1 MAEAQ
6 QLFETHGAVLDVKLF
21 PCLDQFRGA
30 SALVRMA
37 SIEAAERAI
46 SALNNSTPPGG
57 MQSLIVRYAESAQ
70 EKSARL
76 TRRERQQLLQRNGLG
91 GDLNLGNLD
100 PMQLQQ
106 AMAALG
112 LGGRVGP
119 GSAAAAA
126 AAAASLMHASNGGLG
141 ASGTPIIPQQYQAA
155 VQSSI
160 CVKGMPNTIDRL
172 WLYENFARFGAI
184 SGMRILIDEQ
194 TGLCN
199 GTAFINYGD
208 PIAAQRARQ
217 AMSGMRAGER
227 ILHVVVQQQGA
238 AGTNSGGVQS
248 QNRQDGMMG
257 GVPPGSDQI
266 EWQNLIH
273 SNGGGGNGMVW

>member
-1 MAEAQ
+1 VAEAQ
-6 QLFETHGAVLDVKLF
+6 QLFEAHGAVIDVKLF

-46 SALNNSTPPGG
+46 NALNNSTPPGG

-91 GDLNLGNLD
+91 SDFNLGNLD

-112 LGGRVGP
+112 LGGLAGKLDAANLMRA
-119 GSAAAAA
+119 GSG
-126 AAAASLMHASNGGLG
+126 SNGGLG
-141 ASGTPIIPQQYQAA
+141 GAGAAMIPQQYQTA

-160 CVKGMPNTIDRL
+160 CVKGMPNTADRL

-217 AMSGMRAGER
+217 SMSGMRAGDR

-238 AGTNSGGVQS
+238 GSGGGNGGGGQYP
-248 QNRQDGMMG
+248 RQDGMMG
-257 GVPPGSDQI
+257 GLPAGPDQN
-266 EWQNLIH
+266 EWQQLLHPN
-273 SNGGGGNGMVW
+273 GGGNGMVW

>member
-6 QLFETHGAVLDVKLF
+6 QLFEAHGAVIDVKLF

-30 SALVRMA
+30 SALIRMA

-91 GDLNLGNLD
+91 ADFNLGNLD

-112 LGGRVGP
+112 LGGLAGA
-119 GSAAAAA
+119 GGAAAAAA
-126 AAAASLMHASNGGLG
+126 AAAASLMRAGSG
-141 ASGTPIIPQQYQAA
+141 APMIPQQYQAA

-160 CVKGMPNTIDRL
+160 CVKGMPNNADRL

-184 SGMRILIDEQ
+184 FGMRILIDEQ

-208 PIAAQRARQ
+208 AIAAQRARQ
-217 AMSGMRAGER
+217 AMSGMRAGDR
-227 ILHVVVQQQGA
+227 ILHVVVQQQAAASSGSGPSSNAGA
-238 AGTNSGGVQS
+238 QC
-248 QNRQDGMMG
+248 QPQDGMMG
-257 GVPPGSDQI
+257 GLPPGVDQN

-273 SNGGGGNGMVW
+273 SNGGGNGMVW

>member
-6 QLFETHGAVLDVKLF
+6 QLFEAHGAVIDVKLF

-46 SALNNSTPPGG
+46 NALNNSTPPGG

-91 GDLNLGNLD
+91 DLNLGNLD
-100 PMQLQQ
+100 PIQLQQ

-112 LGGRVGP
+112 LGGRA
-119 GSAAAAA
+119 GSGGAAP
-126 AAAASLMHASNGGLG
+126 SLMHAGSSGLG
-141 ASGTPIIPQQYQAA
+141 ASGAPIIPQQYQAA
-155 VQSSI
+155 IQSSI
-160 CVKGMPNTIDRL
+160 CIKGMPNTVDRL

-208 PIAAQRARQ
+208 PNAAQRARQ

-227 ILHVVVQQQGA
+227 ILQVMVQQQGT
-238 AGTNSGGVQS
+238 AGSGNGGVQP

-257 GVPPGSDQI
+257 GSPPGSDQF
-266 EWQNLIH
+266 EWQNLIQ
-273 SNGGGGNGMVW
+273 SNSGSGNSMGW